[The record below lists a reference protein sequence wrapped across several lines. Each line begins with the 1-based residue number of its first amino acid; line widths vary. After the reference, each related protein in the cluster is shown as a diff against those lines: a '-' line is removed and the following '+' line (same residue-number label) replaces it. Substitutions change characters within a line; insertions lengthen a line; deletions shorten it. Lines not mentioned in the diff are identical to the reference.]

1 MPHNP
6 LIKNTKD
13 SPPVEIRSHPSSGN
27 KEDNFGVT
35 PPVEIKSHPQW
46 KLRVTPPVEIRSHP
60 SSGNKEDNLRF
71 RVDPYSG
78 NMYGD
83 SKV

>member
-1 MPHNP
+1 
-6 LIKNTKD
+6 
-13 SPPVEIRSHPSSGN
+13 VEIKSHPSSGN
-27 KEDNFGVT
+27 KEYNFGVT
-35 PPVEIKSHPQW
+35 PPVEIRSHPQW
-46 KLRVTPPVEIRSHP
+46 KLRVTP
-60 SSGNKEDNLRF
+60 SGNKEDNLRF

>member
-1 MPHNP
+1 MPHKS

-13 SPPVEIRSHPSSGN
+13 SPPVEIKSHPSSGN

-35 PPVEIKSHPQW
+35 PSGNKESPPVEIKSHPQW
-46 KLRVTPPVEIRSHP
+46 KLRVTP
-60 SSGNKEDNLRF
+60 SGNKEDNLRF

>member
-1 MPHNP
+1 MPHKP

-13 SPPVEIRSHPSSGN
+13 SPPPVEIKSHPSSGN

-35 PPVEIKSHPQW
+35 PPVEI
-46 KLRVTPPVEIRSHP
+46 RSHP
-60 SSGNKEDNLRF
+60 SSGNTEDNLRF